1 MAGIDQ
7 KKTPVYKYL
16 CDRGTSTRS
25 SKIITNIYQVQNL
38 LETVLRNQVQL
49 DNKMDTILERLEII
63 ENKISEN
70 KTVEAEDLSLE
81 SQGNIETT

>member
-1 MAGIDQ
+1 
-7 KKTPVYKYL
+7 
-16 CDRGTSTRS
+16 
-25 SKIITNIYQVQNL
+25 
-38 LETVLRNQVQL
+38 
-49 DNKMDTILERLEII
+49 MDTILERLEII